1 MLLRSIDHQQRLC
14 ENLGV
19 IFPKGPGNEDL
30 RHSEN
35 ALQGKLGGW
44 EEVMKTKGNTYS
56 IMFKKRNAW
65 KYIKFSIRYSISKI
79 NACVERIK
87 FSHAWVGF
95 KF

>member
-1 MLLRSIDHQQRLC
+1 MLLLSIDHQQKLR

-19 IFPKGPGNEDL
+19 IFPRRPGNEDL

-44 EEVMKTKGNTYS
+44 EQVMKRKGNTYH
-56 IMFKKRNAW
+56 MFKKRNTW
-65 KYIKFSIRYSISKI
+65 KYIKFSIRYSISNI
-79 NACVERIK
+79 NAFVERIN